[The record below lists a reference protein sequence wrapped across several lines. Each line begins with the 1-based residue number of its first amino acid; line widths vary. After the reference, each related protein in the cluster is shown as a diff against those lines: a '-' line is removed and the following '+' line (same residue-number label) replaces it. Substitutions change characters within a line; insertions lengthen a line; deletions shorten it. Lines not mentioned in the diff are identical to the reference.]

1 MNAVVLQVRPAADA
15 LYPSRLE
22 PWSEYLSGD
31 MGIPPEPY
39 YDPLAFAI
47 EEAHRRGLELHAW
60 FNPFRARHATK
71 LSPPAPDHVSLS
83 LPGAVVQ
90 YGDQLWL
97 DPGDPDARAHSLAVI
112 LDVLVRYDV
121 DGIHMDDYFYP
132 YPIQDTAG
140 REVAFPDTASRARA
154 IFNRASTSI
163 EDWRRKNIDR
173 FIERLYSE
181 VKRLKPWVK
190 VGISPF
196 GIWRPGYPAG
206 VRGFDAYGKLYADSR
221 LWLQEGWVDYL
232 TPQLYWS
239 IDSEG
244 QSYPALYGWWRA
256 QNVQDRHIWPGNSIY
271 RIESSGWPV
280 GEILEQVEIPRRSDP
295 NPGHILFSM
304 RVLESNAGGISERL
318 LAQVYQTP
326 ALVPAMPW
334 LRIPAPN
341 QPIVD
346 FQNFAGAPLI
356 TMRPFRGDD
365 VAKWIVRFRDQYAWT
380 LRVVPGWQQNCYLP
394 EGEWPV
400 EVIVSA
406 VNRAGVE
413 GPTAVVR
420 IGLARAE

>member
-1 MNAVVLQVRPAADA
+1 
-15 LYPSRLE
+15 
-22 PWSEYLSGD
+22 
-31 MGIPPEPY
+31 
-39 YDPLAFAI
+39 
-47 EEAHRRGLELHAW
+47 
-60 FNPFRARHATK
+60 
-71 LSPPAPDHVSLS
+71 
-83 LPGAVVQ
+83 
-90 YGDQLWL
+90 
-97 DPGDPDARAHSLAVI
+97 
-112 LDVLVRYDV
+112 
-121 DGIHMDDYFYP
+121 
-132 YPIQDTAG
+132 
-140 REVAFPDTASRARA
+140 
-154 IFNRASTSI
+154 
-163 EDWRRKNIDR
+163 
-173 FIERLYSE
+173 
-181 VKRLKPWVK
+181 
-190 VGISPF
+190 
-196 GIWRPGYPAG
+196 
-206 VRGFDAYGKLYADSR
+206 
-221 LWLQEGWVDYL
+221 
-232 TPQLYWS
+232 
-239 IDSEG
+239 
-244 QSYPALYGWWRA
+244 
-256 QNVQDRHIWPGNSIY
+256 
-271 RIESSGWPV
+271 
-280 GEILEQVEIPRRSDP
+280 
-295 NPGHILFSM
+295 M